1 MSVNKYRK
9 QVLVL
14 PEDRANATIARGFA
28 LHPLLKGA
36 RYTILPE
43 AGGWIK
49 TLEKFRDVHIPEMRR
64 NTERVL
70 VLLID
75 FDEQPDR
82 FERAVEYVPRELRD
96 RVFVLGVWSE
106 PERLKAD
113 LNSSTL
119 EKIGT
124 RLSRACNGEPEE
136 IWAHPLLKHNE
147 DERQRLQQRL
157 GTFLFEV

>member
-1 MSVNKYRK
+1 VNKYGK
-9 QVLVL
+9 QLLVL

-28 LHPLLKGA
+28 LHPRLKGA

-43 AGGWIK
+43 AGGWVK
-49 TLEKFRDVHIPEMRR
+49 ALEKFRDVHVPEMQR

-75 FDEQPDR
+75 FDEKRDR
-82 FERAVEYVPRELRD
+82 FERAVEYVPLERRD

-113 LNSSTL
+113 LNSSCL

-124 RLSRACNGEPEE
+124 RFARACNGEPEA

-147 DERQRLQQRL
+147 DERQRLQQQL

>member
-1 MSVNKYRK
+1 MNKYGK

-14 PEDRANATIARGFA
+14 PEDRANASIANGFA

-49 TLEKFRDVHIPEMRR
+49 ALEKFREVHVPAMLR

-75 FDEQPDR
+75 FDEKLDR
-82 FERAVEYVPRELRD
+82 FDKALEYVPTELRD

-106 PERLKAD
+106 PEKLKAE
-113 LNSSTL
+113 LNRSTL
-119 EKIGT
+119 EGIGT
-124 RLSRACNGEPEE
+124 RIARACNGEPEE
-136 IWAHPLLKHNE
+136 IWAHQLLKHNE
-147 DERQRLQQRL
+147 EERQRFQRQL
-157 GTFLFEV
+157 GGFLFEA